1 MGKRHTDSKY
11 STILQHNV
19 KMFCEI
25 QGRKIKDVEKAIG
38 VSKGY
43 FVRCSQCRNSTG
55 IDVICALAELFNVP
69 IEDLITD
76 AYEKRLQATQAK
88 AELTKAAAQ
97 LSEAIA
103 QAQDVINKEDI
114 LRIIKEKMEIV

>member
-1 MGKRHTDSKY
+1 M
-11 STILQHNV
+11 
-19 KMFCEI
+19 
-25 QGRKIKDVEKAIG
+25 
-38 VSKGY
+38 
-43 FVRCSQCRNSTG
+43 RCSQCRNSTG

-97 LSEAIA
+97 LSEVISKA
-103 QAQDVINKEDI
+103 QESIGKEEI
-114 LRIIKEKMEIV
+114 LQIIGERLEIV

>member
-25 QGRKIKDVEKAIG
+25 QGRKIKDIEKAIG
-38 VSKGY
+38 VSEGY
-43 FVRCSQCRNSTG
+43 FVRCSQCHNSTG
-55 IDVICALAELFNVP
+55 IDVICDLAELFNVP

-76 AYEKRLQATQAK
+76 AYEKRLQTTQAK
-88 AELTKAAAQ
+88 AELTKAATQ
-97 LSEAIA
+97 LSEAISKA
-103 QAQDVINKEDI
+103 QESIGKEEI
-114 LRIIKEKMEIV
+114 LRIIREKLEIV